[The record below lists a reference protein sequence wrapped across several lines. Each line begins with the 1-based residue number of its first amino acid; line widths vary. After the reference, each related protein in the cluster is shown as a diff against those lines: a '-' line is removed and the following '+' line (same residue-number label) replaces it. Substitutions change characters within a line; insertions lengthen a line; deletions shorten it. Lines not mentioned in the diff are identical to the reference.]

1 MQEPARGPGV
11 MHSMTRPILAALAL
25 AVLPGLQAQDDSP
38 VFRSDVRLVRVD
50 AQVMDAS
57 NKAILNL
64 QARDFRLI
72 ENSRNRQIKN
82 FLAEDMPVD
91 VLLLLDVSGSM
102 RPNLE
107 LLERAS
113 NEALRVLAAGDR
125 VAIMTFDRGTKV
137 RLPFRENKQ
146 EVQSALS
153 SLLDRERF
161 NGGTDILRGMMDAV
175 EYVEKNARQDARR
188 AIVIVTDDQ
197 TELRRDDDSVIASLA
212 EADTVLSALLA
223 PNAMRNVTGYPGGGR
238 TGGGIY
244 IPSIPDI
251 LIGGGRRQPG
261 GQRGPGGGG
270 QPYPGGGGGSR
281 TSSGGT
287 PEIAEAS
294 GGDAIN
300 VGAAYAFR
308 ETLER
313 IRQRYALHF
322 NLPPTARPSEARRV
336 TVELTDAALTRY
348 PNAQIRYRRTYR
360 TPSTLPQPS
369 PNAQDD
375 EEVIT
380 QSEEELEA
388 ETAKANSNPS
398 QQTGASTT
406 QRQGRVVIDET
417 ERVRGPLPALREP
430 AANPAWGG
438 ASRTPGQGGAEPKA
452 EPAPKPVWR
461 TATEADKAAAEEA
474 EKEPS
479 AKSAPKKN

>member
-1 MQEPARGPGV
+1 MKQEPARGPGV

-25 AVLPGLQAQDDSP
+25 AVLPGLQAQDDAP

-50 AQVMDAS
+50 AQVVDAS

-64 QARDFRLI
+64 QARDFHLI

-107 LLERAS
+107 LLSRAS

-137 RLPFRENKQ
+137 HLPFRENKQ
-146 EVQSALS
+146 DVQSALS

-197 TELRRDDDSVIASLA
+197 TELRRDDDSVISSLA

-223 PNAMRNVTGYPGGGR
+223 PNAMRSVSGYPGGGR

-261 GQRGPGGGG
+261 GQRNPGGGG
-270 QPYPGGGGGSR
+270 YPGGGGGSR

-294 GGDAIN
+294 GGDAMN

-322 NLPPTARPSEARRV
+322 NLPPTARPSEVRRV
-336 TVELTDAALTRY
+336 TVELTDAARTRY

-360 TPSTLPQPS
+360 TPSTLPQPL

-388 ETAKANSNPS
+388 ETAKADSNTS
-398 QQTGASTT
+398 QQTGASTS
-406 QRQGRVVIDET
+406 QRQGRVVLDET
-417 ERVRGPLPALREP
+417 ERVRGPLPATREP
-430 AANPAWGG
+430 AANTTWGG
-438 ASRTPGQGGAEPKA
+438 ASRTPGQSGAEPKA
-452 EPAPKPVWR
+452 ESGPKTVWR
-461 TATEADKAAAEEA
+461 TATEADKAAAEAA

-479 AKSAPKKN
+479 AKSSTKKP